1 MPIPEI
7 LYGNLWSR
15 HLVPRQD
22 VCPRK
27 VSHGKGVVMKKL
39 HSSKINT
46 STHALPQWLRGQ
58 ETITGRSAVLAKWG
72 GLL

>member
-1 MPIPEI
+1 MFV
-7 LYGNLWSR
+7 LGRSAMGR
-15 HLVPRQD
+15 
-22 VCPRK
+22 
-27 VSHGKGVVMKKL
+27 GVVMKKL